1 MSHFAS
7 MKTQITNRPALVTG
21 LQNLLTRHG
30 IPGIVEVY
38 ETPMSLENAYDRDTE
53 AQYANVI
60 LRRSHLNSDHREAL
74 LDIGFL
80 KSENGTFEL
89 IADDW
94 DMQRNA
100 IGREIGPC
108 KAFLNAVQTQYNIAV
123 VRQTMSAHLWNYSEI
138 QQLEDGTQRLVLT
151 QRPVEVV
158 VL

>member
-7 MKTQITNRPALVTG
+7 MKTQITDRSALVTG
-21 LQNLLTRHG
+21 LQNLLNNHG
-30 IPGIVEVY
+30 IPGIVEVH
-38 ETPMSLENAYDRDTE
+38 ETPMILENAYDHDAE

-108 KAFLNAVQTQYNIAV
+108 KAFLNAVQTQYNIAI
-123 VRQTMSAHLWNYSEI
+123 VRQMMSAHLWDYSEI
-138 QQLEDGTQRLVLT
+138 QQLEDGSQRLVLT

>member
-7 MKTQITNRPALVTG
+7 MKTQITNRSALVTG

-30 IPGIVEVY
+30 IPGIVEVH
-38 ETPMSLENAYDRDTE
+38 ETPMILENAYDRDAE

-123 VRQTMSAHLWNYSEI
+123 VHQTMSAHLWNYSEI